1 MFAISILSIAIQAGF
16 IVHVIKTGRSM
27 LWIVAI
33 GLLPG
38 IGVIAYL
45 VVEIL
50 PELFGSRAA
59 RRAGSGVRRMIDP
72 DRDLRRAS
80 AEVEISGNVDARR
93 RLAEELFERG
103 QYDAAITV
111 YEAGL
116 KGVFEHDPTLL
127 LGLAQAQFARKDF
140 AAARKSLERLTEH
153 NPDFKSPRRSSCM
166 RDRSNRKIRSTRPSA
181 PTRRW
186 CRGIRGR
193 RPACAS
199 GCCSSGAVN
208 RRRRAASSR
217 MYWTAHDWD
226 PRITAGRRP
235 GGWNSPGE
243 KSDRIAPPISHRSFA
258 MQMFQR
264 IGRFALVS
272 IAAVLLAS
280 CAGQK
285 EPAGKLLGDIQATV
299 IAASS
304 EAAKYV
310 PDELA
315 DVRTKFDALKAAYD
329 KQDYAEVVTNA
340 PAVLSAAQ
348 GLATAAAA
356 KKDEILKALDEQWT
370 GLAGAL
376 PGYLA
381 AVQTRIDQLSKKSG
395 RKPPAGIDLAAAKSG
410 VDDAAS
416 LWSKA
421 QAAFAAGNLDE
432 AVATARQ
439 VKVRVAAAA
448 ASLKLDLGAAAP

>member
-1 MFAISILSIAIQAGF
+1 
-16 IVHVIKTGRSM
+16 
-27 LWIVAI
+27 
-33 GLLPG
+33 
-38 IGVIAYL
+38 
-45 VVEIL
+45 
-50 PELFGSRAA
+50 
-59 RRAGSGVRRMIDP
+59 
-72 DRDLRRAS
+72 
-80 AEVEISGNVDARR
+80 
-93 RLAEELFERG
+93 
-103 QYDAAITV
+103 
-111 YEAGL
+111 
-116 KGVFEHDPTLL
+116 
-127 LGLAQAQFARKDF
+127 
-140 AAARKSLERLTEH
+140 
-153 NPDFKSPRRSSCM
+153 
-166 RDRSNRKIRSTRPSA
+166 
-181 PTRRW
+181 
-186 CRGIRGR
+186 
-193 RPACAS
+193 
-199 GCCSSGAVN
+199 
-208 RRRRAASSR
+208 
-217 MYWTAHDWD
+217 
-226 PRITAGRRP
+226 
-235 GGWNSPGE
+235 
-243 KSDRIAPPISHRSFA
+243 

-310 PDELA
+310 PDQLA